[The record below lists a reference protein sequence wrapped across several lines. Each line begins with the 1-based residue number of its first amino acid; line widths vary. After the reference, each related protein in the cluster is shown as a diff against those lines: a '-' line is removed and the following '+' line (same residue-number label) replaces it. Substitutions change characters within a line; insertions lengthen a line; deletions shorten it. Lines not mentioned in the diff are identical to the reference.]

1 METKIRDI
9 LADFIVK
16 IKFEDLPVQVVHQVK
31 RCLLDF
37 MGMALAG
44 SRLGLSPI
52 VAALIFNKG
61 GAEEATIIGDGRK
74 LPVLNAAL
82 LNGIQGHVLAMDDGH
97 RFANAHPGVAIMAAA
112 LAIAERENATGKQL
126 NEAIVTGADRR
137 GGLV

>member
-9 LADFIVK
+9 LADFLVK

-52 VAALIFNKG
+52 VTAPIFNQG

-82 LNGIQGHVLAMDDGH
+82 LNGIQGHVLDMDDGH

-112 LAIAERENATGKQL
+112 LAIA
-126 NEAIVTGADRR
+126 
-137 GGLV
+137 

>member
-52 VAALIFNKG
+52 VA
-61 GAEEATIIGDGRK
+61 
-74 LPVLNAAL
+74 P
-82 LNGIQGHVLAMDDGH
+82 
-97 RFANAHPGVAIMAAA
+97 
-112 LAIAERENATGKQL
+112 
-126 NEAIVTGADRR
+126 
-137 GGLV
+137 

>member
-1 METKIRDI
+1 MVEKIREI
-9 LADFIVK
+9 LSEFIVRTK
-16 IKFEDLPVQVVHQVK
+16 YEELSERVVHQTK

-37 MGMALAG
+37 MGMAIGG
-44 SRLGLSPI
+44 SKIGLSPI
-52 VAALIFNKG
+52 IADLMFRQG
-61 GAEEATIIGDGRK
+61 GIEEATIIGDGRK

-82 LNGIQGHVLAMDDGH
+82 LNGIQGHVLDMDDGH

-126 NEAIVTGADRR
+126 IEAIVTGADRR